1 MVSILQTTY
10 SRCAAVVF
18 LKAVITAMLITLSI
32 SSCDEFAAGG
42 ASHVIGKVHTHPL
55 TGQLVMHWLP
65 TARWESLA
73 TVATTKLAPSDAAS
87 AKQLLTATVM
97 QALQTSDPGSSTGLA
112 TVAMQ
117 HTALSFWSGE
127 GTR

>member
-1 MVSILQTTY
+1 M
-10 SRCAAVVF
+10 
-18 LKAVITAMLITLSI
+18 
-32 SSCDEFAAGG
+32 
-42 ASHVIGKVHTHPL
+42 IGKVHTHPL

-73 TVATTKLAPSDAAS
+73 SIASSKLAPSDAAS

-97 QALQTSDPGSSTGLA
+97 QALQASDPGASSGLA
-112 TVAMQ
+112 VVTRQ
-117 HTALSFWSGE
+117 HTPLTFWSGE